1 MRDGWSASPIRSR
14 SMSSSAA
21 RRSHKRRR
29 GPVAVSRTSAGS
41 GASCLRC
48 ASSASRAAAIT
59 PSSSA
64 QRCRYSFMAFL

>member
-1 MRDGWSASPIRSR
+1 MRDGWSARPIRSR

-21 RRSHKRRR
+21 RRSHSLRR
-29 GPVAVSRTSAGS
+29 GPVAVSRISAGS

-48 ASSASRAAAIT
+48 ASSEMRSAAMT